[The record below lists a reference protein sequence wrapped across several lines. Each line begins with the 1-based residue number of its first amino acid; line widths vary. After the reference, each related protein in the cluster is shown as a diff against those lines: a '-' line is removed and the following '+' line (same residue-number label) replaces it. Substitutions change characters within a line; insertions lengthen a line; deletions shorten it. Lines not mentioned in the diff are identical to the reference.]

1 VPQLRRIGDKLVSR
15 ERIISAVDEVLALRQ
30 AGLSQQEVASRLGI
44 DRSFVS
50 RLESLG
56 EIRKG
61 GSIAVI
67 GLPVANKSE
76 ILKVIEDKGIDF
88 AFILDDQERWS
99 FLKGKSGLEL
109 FSEAAGLLEKLS
121 GHEAIVLLGHNRPA
135 QILATL
141 LEKRSAIFH
150 LAQVEGQE
158 AHFSPADL
166 ADLLER
172 LKG

>member
-1 VPQLRRIGDKLVSR
+1 MAELRRIGDKLVSR
-15 ERIISAVDEVLALRQ
+15 ERILSAVDEVLALRQ

-50 RLESLG
+50 RLETLG

-67 GLPVANKSE
+67 GLPVANKGE
-76 ILKVIEDKGIDF
+76 IVKVADEKGIDF
-88 AFILDDQERWS
+88 TFILSEEERWS
-99 FLKGKSGLEL
+99 FLQGRSGFEL
-109 FSEAAGLLEKLS
+109 FTEAADLLEKLA
-121 GHEAIVLLGHNRPA
+121 GHEVIVILGHNRPA

-150 LAQVEGQE
+150 LAQIEGRE
-158 AHFSPADL
+158 AHFSPVEL
-166 ADLLER
+166 GQLLER
-172 LKG
+172 VKG

>member
-1 VPQLRRIGDKLVSR
+1 MAEIRRIGDKLVSR
-15 ERIISAVDEVLALRQ
+15 ERILSAVDEVLALRQ

-50 RLESLG
+50 RLETLG

-67 GLPVANKSE
+67 GLPVANKDE
-76 ILKVIEDKGIDF
+76 IVKVADEKGIDF
-88 AFILDDQERWS
+88 TFILSEEERWS
-99 FLKGKSGLEL
+99 FLQGRSGFEL
-109 FSEAAGLLEKLS
+109 FTEAADLLEKLA
-121 GHEAIVLLGHNRPA
+121 GHEVIVILGHNRPA

-150 LAQVEGQE
+150 LAQIEGQE
-158 AHFSPADL
+158 ARFSPVEL
-166 ADLLER
+166 GQLLER
-172 LKG
+172 VKG

>member
-1 VPQLRRIGDKLVSR
+1 VAELRRIGDKLVSR

-50 RLESLG
+50 RLETLG

-67 GLPVANKSE
+67 GLPVANKDE
-76 ILKVIEDKGIDF
+76 IVKVADEKGIDF
-88 AFILDDQERWS
+88 TFILSKEERWS
-99 FLKGKSGLEL
+99 FLQGRSGFEL
-109 FSEAAGLLEKLS
+109 FTEAADLLEKLA
-121 GHEAIVLLGHNRPA
+121 GHEVIVILGHNRPA

-150 LAQVEGQE
+150 LAQIEGRE
-158 AHFSPADL
+158 ARFSPVEL
-166 ADLLER
+166 GQLLER
-172 LKG
+172 VKG